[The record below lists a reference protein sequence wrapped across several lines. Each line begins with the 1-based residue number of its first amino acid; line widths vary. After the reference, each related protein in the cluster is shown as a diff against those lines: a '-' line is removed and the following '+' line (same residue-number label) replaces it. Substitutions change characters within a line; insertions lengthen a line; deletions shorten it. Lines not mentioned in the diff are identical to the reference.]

1 MDEDFQDLLQQFHIS
16 DPIKDI
22 LNHLGYDCTLTF
34 GLAFSSMQMLDQNIQ
49 RLLPPGE
56 DDTTSP
62 VCARLRALWSR
73 CNSIHTSPPIPS
85 AQTFPPTPI
94 ATPSPSTF
102 NSSSNWHET
111 LPPKLSS
118 DDVTAMKQLF
128 EKNYPGEVLDSHST
142 PSIRLW
148 SLVHQQ
154 KVSKTIK
161 YIPIQLR
168 LSEHQYSAMIETRSS
183 KPLRSEI
190 QLLSQLGWDDTPE
203 MDITSVRFSRDWFNR
218 TSTVL
223 RNAYV
228 LCGLCHLQVFKA
240 FDAKVAEHTFV
251 QLDQELG
258 LRHVVAQEFF
268 SADKKI
274 WAAISNLY
282 SQGSWSFEECLHEMT
297 VVRSDISS
305 LLQPRPRI
313 PKQLPPPRD
322 PRGKG
327 HKGKGGGKGKNEKGK
342 TKSFTFDKK
351 NQCTYGFNDN
361 KKVTLCM
368 KYNAG
373 ECKRGDSCP
382 YFHACS
388 ARLQS
393 GKTMHAATRRE
404 GPPGVHLTR
413 TRLWYSVSPS
423 TTWDCQR
430 HQPTTVHSRSY
441 FRSNSTTFSS
451 SSTYTLHFDR
461 GLFITSLRCYI
472 STTSDQ
478 FRSCWTFLFQTNTF
492 VPWPFCRTLSSTLL
506 CSQSYEHWS
515 FVPLWYWV
523 QCHLRH
529 S

>member
-1 MDEDFQDLLQQFHIS
+1 MQKGRPDARQQPYLMDEDFQDLLQQFHIS

-190 QLLSQLGWDDTPE
+190 QLLSQLCWDDTPE

-327 HKGKGGGKGKNEKGK
+327 HKGKGGGKGKNGKGK

-373 ECKRGDSCP
+373 ECKRGETVVLTSMPVQPVSKAED
-382 YFHACS
+382 HACS
-388 ARLQS
+388 N
-393 GKTMHAATRRE
+393 TPRRTTG
-404 GPPGVHLTR
+404 GPPDSNPTMIQCLTFNHL
-413 TRLWYSVSPS
+413 RL
-423 TTWDCQR
+423 
-430 HQPTTVHSRSY
+430 
-441 FRSNSTTFSS
+441 
-451 SSTYTLHFDR
+451 
-461 GLFITSLRCYI
+461 
-472 STTSDQ
+472 STTSTHNSTFKILLQIQLHHLQ
-478 FRSCWTFLFQTNTF
+478 FLLHLHSSLRQRTLHHLPPMLHLNNIRPIQKLLNLFIPNQYVCSLTFLPDTQ
-492 VPWPFCRTLSSTLL
+492 LHSL
-506 CSQSYEHWS
+506 
-515 FVPLWYWV
+515 V
-523 QCHLRH
+523 QPKL
-529 S
+529 

>member
-1 MDEDFQDLLQQFHIS
+1 MDEEFQDLLQQFHIS

-73 CNSIHTSPPIPS
+73 CNSIHMSPPIPS
-85 AQTFPPTPI
+85 AQTFPPTPV

-118 DDVTAMKQLF
+118 DDVTAMQQLF

-190 QLLSQLGWDDTPE
+190 QLLSQLCWDDTPE

-282 SQGSWSFEECLHEMT
+282 SHLDAAGFANELGA
-297 VVRSDISS
+297 
-305 LLQPRPRI
+305 LA
-313 PKQLPPPRD
+313 QL
-322 PRGKG
+322 
-327 HKGKGGGKGKNEKGK
+327 
-342 TKSFTFDKK
+342 
-351 NQCTYGFNDN
+351 
-361 KKVTLCM
+361 VT
-368 KYNAG
+368 A
-373 ECKRGDSCP
+373 
-382 YFHACS
+382 
-388 ARLQS
+388 
-393 GKTMHAATRRE
+393 
-404 GPPGVHLTR
+404 
-413 TRLWYSVSPS
+413 
-423 TTWDCQR
+423 
-430 HQPTTVHSRSY
+430 
-441 FRSNSTTFSS
+441 
-451 SSTYTLHFDR
+451 
-461 GLFITSLRCYI
+461 
-472 STTSDQ
+472 
-478 FRSCWTFLFQTNTF
+478 
-492 VPWPFCRTLSSTLL
+492 
-506 CSQSYEHWS
+506 
-515 FVPLWYWV
+515 
-523 QCHLRH
+523 
-529 S
+529 

>member
-1 MDEDFQDLLQQFHIS
+1 MDEEFQDLLQQFHIP
-16 DPIKDI
+16 DPIKDT

-56 DDTTSP
+56 EDTTSP

-73 CNSIHTSPPIPS
+73 CNSIHMSPPIPA
-85 AQTFPPTPI
+85 AQTFPPTPV
-94 ATPSPSTF
+94 ATPSPSPL

-128 EKNYPGEVLDSHST
+128 EKNYPGEVLDPHST

-154 KVSKTIK
+154 KVNKVIND
-161 YIPIQLR
+161 IPIQLR

-190 QLLSQLGWDDTPE
+190 QLLSQLCWDDTPE

-228 LCGLCHLQVFKA
+228 LCGMCHLQVFKA
-240 FDAKVAEHTFV
+240 FDAKIAEHTFV

-274 WAAISNLY
+274 WGAISNLY
-282 SQGSWSFEECLHEMT
+282 SQGSWSFEECLNEMT

-322 PRGKG
+322 PKGKG
-327 HKGKGGGKGKNEKGK
+327 HKGKGSGKGKGGKGK
-342 TKSFTFDKK
+342 TKSFTFDKR

-361 KKVTLCM
+361 KKATLCM

-373 ECKRGDSCP
+373 ECRRGDGCP

-393 GKTMHAATRRE
+393 GRPCMQQHAAKDHR
-404 GPPGVHLTR
+404 G
-413 TRLWYSVSPS
+413 S
-423 TTWDCQR
+423 T
-430 HQPTTVHSRSY
+430 
-441 FRSNSTTFSS
+441 
-451 SSTYTLHFDR
+451 
-461 GLFITSLRCYI
+461 
-472 STTSDQ
+472 
-478 FRSCWTFLFQTNTF
+478 
-492 VPWPFCRTLSSTLL
+492 
-506 CSQSYEHWS
+506 
-515 FVPLWYWV
+515 
-523 QCHLRH
+523 
-529 S
+529 